1 MWSAKI
7 FTLYP
12 EFFPGILDI
21 GLYKKARENKIWS
34 LDIINIRDYAL
45 DKHGSVDDTPFGG
58 GSGMV
63 MRADVIDN
71 CLDKN
76 IKNSKNELIYLSPR
90 GELLTQ
96 KVAKF
101 LGTANLAPVPE
112 KRNNPIKALPK
123 KKAQER
129 LKAAQA
135 PKEAPAAAPA
145 PAAEAAPAAE
155 PAPVE
160 APKAEEKAPEAEAPK
175 AN

>member
-1 MWSAKI
+1 MGAQP
-7 FTLYP
+7 TL
-12 EFFPGILDI
+12 
-21 GLYKKARENKIWS
+21 R
-34 LDIINIRDYAL
+34 
-45 DKHGSVDDTPFGG
+45 
-58 GSGMV
+58 
-63 MRADVIDN
+63 
-71 CLDKN
+71 
-76 IKNSKNELIYLSPR
+76 
-90 GELLTQ
+90 
-96 KVAKF
+96 VAKF

>member
-1 MWSAKI
+1 MLKI
-7 FTLYP
+7 RLSRGGT
-12 EFFPGILDI
+12 
-21 GLYKKARENKIWS
+21 KKRPFYQIVVADSRNP
-34 LDIINIRDYAL
+34 RD
-45 DKHGSVDDTPFGG
+45 G
-58 GSGMV
+58 
-63 MRADVIDN
+63 
-71 CLDKN
+71 
-76 IKNSKNELIYLSPR
+76 
-90 GELLTQ
+90 
-96 KVAKF
+96 KF
-101 LGTANLAPVPE
+101 IEKLGYE

-145 PAAEAAPAAE
+145 AEAAPATEAAAPAAE

>member
-1 MWSAKI
+1 MLKI
-7 FTLYP
+7 RLSRGGTKKRPFYQIVVADSRNPRDGKFIEKLGYFNPLLPKSKPERLSLESERITHWLKMGAQPTL
-12 EFFPGILDI
+12 
-21 GLYKKARENKIWS
+21 R
-34 LDIINIRDYAL
+34 
-45 DKHGSVDDTPFGG
+45 
-58 GSGMV
+58 
-63 MRADVIDN
+63 
-71 CLDKN
+71 
-76 IKNSKNELIYLSPR
+76 
-90 GELLTQ
+90 
-96 KVAKF
+96 VAKF

-135 PKEAPAAAPA
+135 PKEAPAAAPVAEAA
-145 PAAEAAPAAE
+145 PAAETAPAVEAATPAAE

>member
-1 MWSAKI
+1 MLKI
-7 FTLYP
+7 RLARGGTKKRPFYQIVVADSRNPRDGKFIEKVGYFNPLLPKSKPERLSLESERITHWLKMGAQPTL
-12 EFFPGILDI
+12 
-21 GLYKKARENKIWS
+21 R
-34 LDIINIRDYAL
+34 
-45 DKHGSVDDTPFGG
+45 
-58 GSGMV
+58 
-63 MRADVIDN
+63 
-71 CLDKN
+71 
-76 IKNSKNELIYLSPR
+76 
-90 GELLTQ
+90 
-96 KVAKF
+96 VAKF

-135 PKEAPAAAPA
+135 PKEAPAAT
-145 PAAEAAPAAE
+145 PAAEAAPATEAAAPAAE